1 LRTKH
6 WFRIETASLPRPLYF
21 HSAAHSDNGCMY
33 VFGGIEYNDK
43 EMRRRNDLYKMWMTV
58 PKLSEMCWDA
68 ITYYNDNLDLYDRKT
83 LLGAGIPNRFAD
95 RLPPQRRRRLD
106 LSQPDPSMLISLY
119 SNPKRARS
127 TTQ

>member
-1 LRTKH
+1 
-6 WFRIETASLPRPLYF
+6 
-21 HSAAHSDNGCMY
+21 MY

-68 ITYYNDNLDLYDRKT
+68 ITYYNDNLDTYDRKS
-83 LLGAGIPNRFAD
+83 LLGSGIPKRFVD

-106 LSQPDPSMLISLY
+106 KNMPDPSMMISLY

-127 TTQ
+127 TTH